1 MSHIYLKLV
10 AKALAV
16 WEGKMRLELNVRND
30 TIYNL
35 LGNIVPILAALIFI
49 PYLTRELGAERFGFM
64 TIMWALIGYF
74 GIFDLGV
81 SRALTYFATR
91 SNDPVSPDPLAPA
104 VKAGMQVVGVA
115 GLIGMLLVMAASD
128 LTVRK
133 LLGNNLD
140 MYNEA
145 LWALWITALIIP
157 LTAMGNGLRGV
168 LEGLGDFKDVAVIKS
183 VTGSVFFIAPAC
195 LAFYNVHSLYAIAVS
210 FFMVRLVTSF
220 WCWYAVQ
227 RSWQYDSSREK
238 AVFPTH
244 RKALLSYGA
253 WALLSSIISPL
264 MMYGDRFIISTVLGA
279 QMVGMYAVLQE
290 MMGRTVLFSA
300 SFASAL
306 LPRFAKENGETLKSN
321 YRRYN
326 TLSTVVMIVFYTM
339 FWVFSKFMAELWL
352 GRNLDEYKNIFALFS
367 FALFMNSI
375 AQLPFFFLHSKGM
388 PEVPAKFHLVE
399 FILYVPACIWATL
412 SYGVEGAA
420 VVWVFRV
427 LIDWVLLQWA
437 VRKILG

>member
-1 MSHIYLKLV
+1 MK
-10 AKALAV
+10 
-16 WEGKMRLELNVRND
+16 LELNVKND

-35 LGNIVPILAALIFI
+35 LGNIVPILAALLFI

-104 VKAGMQVVGVA
+104 VKAGMQVVGIA
-115 GLIGMLLVMAASD
+115 GVVGMLLVIAVSD
-128 LTVRK
+128 VTVRK
-133 LLGNNLD
+133 LLNGNLG
-140 MYNEA
+140 MYDEA
-145 LWALWITALIIP
+145 VWALLITALIIP

-168 LEGLGDFKDVAVIKS
+168 LEGLGSFKDVAVIKS

-195 LAFYNVHSLYAIAVS
+195 LAFYDVHSLYAIAVS
-210 FFMVRLVTSF
+210 FFIVRLVTSF
-220 WCWYAVQ
+220 WCWYAVKQ
-227 RSWQYDSSREK
+227 SPQYISSQAE
-238 AVFPTH
+238 AVMPAH
-244 RKALLSYGA
+244 RKKLLSYGA

-306 LPRFAKENGETLKSN
+306 LPRFAKENGATLKSN

-326 TLSTVVMIVFYTM
+326 TVLIVAMAAFYLV
-339 FWVFSKFMAELWL
+339 FWLCSKFMAELWL
-352 GRNLDEYKNIFALFS
+352 GRNLDEYTSIFALFS

-388 PEVPAKFHLVE
+388 PEVPAKFHLLE
-399 FILYVPACIWATL
+399 FALYVPACIWATL
-412 SYGVEGAA
+412 NYGVEGAA

-427 LIDWVLLQWA
+427 LLDWVLLQWA